1 MSPYWS
7 KPVRELRP
15 YEPGE
20 QPQGSGIVKLNTNES
35 PYGPSPMVIRAIQQ
49 AALDGLRRYPD
60 PNSRNLC
67 RSIAEYHGLEVDQ
80 VFVGNGS
87 DEVLAHAFA
96 AFFNRGEA
104 VLMPDI
110 TYGFYQSYCSLF
122 GLSGLQIPLDEG
134 LQVNVED
141 YRRECAGL
149 VLANPNAPTGIAL
162 DFAGISA
169 LMAAQNEAVVIIDE
183 AYVDFGGVTAI
194 PLIAD
199 CPNLLVVR
207 TMSKSRGLAGLR
219 IGYALGHRDLVEG
232 LQRVKDSFNSYPL
245 DSIAQA
251 AGEAS
256 IADEDYFTA
265 SCRKVISV
273 RDHLRRGLERLGF
286 ESLPSSANFLFCRHT
301 EHEAEDLAA
310 RLRASG
316 IYVRH
321 FNAPRI
327 DSYLRISVGSEGEVA
342 QLLAK
347 LEELL
352 VG

>member
-1 MSPYWS
+1 MSRYWS
-7 KPVRELRP
+7 KLVCELRP
-15 YEPGE
+15 YVSGE
-20 QPQGSGIVKLNTNES
+20 QPQGGGIVKLNTNEL

-49 AALDGLRRYPD
+49 AASDGLRRYPD

-67 RSIAEYHGLEVDQ
+67 RSIAGYHGLEVDQ

-96 AFFNRGEA
+96 AFFDRGEA

-122 GLSGLQIPLDEG
+122 GLSGIQIPLNDG
-134 LQVNVED
+134 LRVNVED
-141 YRRECAGL
+141 YRRKCGGV
-149 VLANPNAPTGIAL
+149 VLANPNAPTGTAL
-162 DFAGISA
+162 DLAGISA
-169 LMAAQNEAVVIIDE
+169 LMAVQNEAVVVIDE
-183 AYVDFGGVTAI
+183 AYVDFGGTTAI

-232 LQRVKDSFNSYPL
+232 LRRVKDSFNSYPL

-256 IADEDYFTA
+256 IADEDYFAA

-301 EHEAEDLAA
+301 DNEAGDLAA
-310 RLRASG
+310 RLRGAG

-321 FNAPRI
+321 FDSPRI
-327 DSYLRISVGSEGEVA
+327 NSYLRISVGSEGEVA

-347 LEELL
+347 LGELL